1 LPFLLLTPFLLIAL
15 FLLPCFSC
23 FSWFFLFVIPGGDLL
38 LLLPLLVLSVTLPIL
53 SFRPK
58 QFAHFANCEAQ
69 KPASLPKPL
78 TSQDIRCC
86 RCLLPQGMPS
96 PNPPKPVKPLRQV
109 TTIESTISMCI
120 AIPSISLY
128 IDRREQKAP
137 ERSGAFCT
145 RSNRNHLNGILCE
158 MDIPKISTLR
168 RGKTEVRT

>member
-1 LPFLLLTPFLLIAL
+1 MLFLLLMVFLVCHPRRGSASAL
-15 FLLPCFSC
+15 AVACSLCHP
-23 FSWFFLFVIPGGDLL
+23 
-38 LLLPLLVLSVTLPIL
+38 TQIL

-96 PNPPKPVKPLRQV
+96 PNPQKPVKPLRQV

>member
-1 LPFLLLTPFLLIAL
+1 MLFLLLMVFLVCHPRRGSASAL
-15 FLLPCFSC
+15 AVACSLPR
-23 FSWFFLFVIPGGDLL
+23 
-38 LLLPLLVLSVTLPIL
+38 LPKSL

>member
-1 LPFLLLTPFLLIAL
+1 MLFLLLMVFLVCHPRRGSASAL
-15 FLLPCFSC
+15 AVACSLCHP
-23 FSWFFLFVIPGGDLL
+23 
-38 LLLPLLVLSVTLPIL
+38 TQIL

-137 ERSGAFCT
+137 ERSGAFLLHQIEQKPFEW
-145 RSNRNHLNGILCE
+145 N
-158 MDIPKISTLR
+158 TLR
-168 RGKTEVRT
+168 DGYTQNQYFTTRQNRSPDLSRIIPIL